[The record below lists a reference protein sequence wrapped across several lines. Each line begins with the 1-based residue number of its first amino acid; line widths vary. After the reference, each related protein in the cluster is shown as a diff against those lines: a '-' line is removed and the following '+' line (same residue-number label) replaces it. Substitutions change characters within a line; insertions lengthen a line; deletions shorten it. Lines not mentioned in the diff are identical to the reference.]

1 MTEDISRR
9 AAGMVDAEQIGS
21 ALMLLGLRRGHHVL
35 VHSSLSS
42 MGHVVGGAPTV
53 VRALL
58 NVVGTTGTVLA
69 PTLTGHEHI
78 GPHEDV
84 VFDLAG
90 SQAWTGAIA
99 ETVRTWD
106 GARRSAHPT
115 HSVAAIGAA
124 AQRLT
129 EGHEDCVT
137 PCGPGSPYARL
148 AADPDGVI
156 LLVGCGHESNTT
168 LHHVEEVAGSDYHLQ
183 PLPVRAVLH
192 LGDRT
197 ERRDYWVHRYG
208 TPRNFSAIEPLLVQ
222 RELQTLG
229 QVGAATARL
238 MPAGGLVSLGVEV
251 LRAAPGYF
259 VGNAAAGG

>member
-1 MTEDISRR
+1 MI
-9 AAGMVDAEQIGS
+9 DAEHLGT
-21 ALMLLGLRRGHHVL
+21 AFGHLGLRPGHHVL

-42 MGHVVGGAPTV
+42 MGHVDGGAATV

-58 NVVGTTGTVLA
+58 DTVGPEGTVLA
-69 PTLTGHEHI
+69 PTLTGSEHV
-78 GPHEDV
+78 GPHAEV

-90 SQAWTGAIA
+90 TPSSTGVIP

-106 GARRSAHPT
+106 GAVRSAHPT

-124 AQRLT
+124 ARRLT

-148 AADPDGVI
+148 AADPAGMI
-156 LLVGCGHESNTT
+156 LLLGCDHESNTT

-183 PLPVRAVLH
+183 PAPVRAVLT
-192 LGDRT
+192 LPGRT

-208 TPRNFSAIEPLLVQ
+208 TPRNFGAIEPLLVQ
-222 RELQTLG
+222 RGLQSTG
-229 QVGAATARL
+229 PVGAATARL
-238 MPAGGLVSLGVEV
+238 MPASGLVSLGVEV
-251 LRAAPGYF
+251 LRAAPRYF
-259 VGNAAAGG
+259 VRTAAGS